1 MTSPIDAPPHEAP
14 VLIVGAGPVG
24 LTLALDLARRN
35 VPCLLVDQSEG
46 PRFLPKMERCNARS
60 MEIFRRLG
68 LAEKIKAAGYPGTA
82 TMDIKV
88 VTNLSDPPL
97 LHLRYPTGDQQRQ
110 QIAFSRDGSQP
121 LEAFQ
126 VISQYTLE
134 PLLRAEVAATKSIT
148 ARYGWQ
154 LMSFVQDDQG
164 VSAVLQDLQGAQHEV
179 RSRYLV
185 GCDGGRSTVRKA
197 LDIPLE
203 GKGNLAEATQ
213 VFFRS
218 ENLLERVPAGP
229 ARHYYFADEHSS
241 GIVGQDDLKH
251 FFFSTRLPPDAD
263 LKAALLA
270 AVGVD
275 IDVQIIAVSTW
286 RQHLLLAKR
295 YRDGNVFLAGDA
307 CHLVIPLGGLGMNTG
322 VGDATDL
329 AWKLAATLKG
339 WGGPA
344 LLDSYEADRRP
355 VGARNV
361 AASTYATAGLRE
373 WRSHVKPGIRNDD
386 EEGRRIRA
394 TVADKARRLQRRTHE
409 MASAELGYRYTS
421 SVVASEPSTP
431 ADTDNKLVYVP
442 SAAPGFRLPHVW
454 LDEGEALHDLLGLG
468 YSLLRLGEEAPSAEP
483 LVAAFSAAGVPLD
496 VLDIGSERAREVYGR
511 ALVLVR
517 PDLHVAWRGDV
528 APADAA
534 ALVRQ
539 VTGGGG

>member
-1 MTSPIDAPPHEAP
+1 MTASLEPSLHEAP
-14 VLIVGAGPVG
+14 VLVVGAGPVG
-24 LTLALDLARRN
+24 LTLALDLARRG
-35 VPCLLVDQSEG
+35 VPCLLVDQSETA
-46 PRFLPKMERCNARS
+46 RFLPKMERCNARS

-68 LAEKIKAAGYPGTA
+68 LAEKIKSAGYPGTA

-88 VTNLSDPPL
+88 VTRLSDPPL
-97 LHLRYPTGDQQRQ
+97 LHLRYPTADEQRR

-134 PLLRAEVAATKSIT
+134 PLLRAEVAATAPIT

-154 LMSFVQDDQG
+154 LVSFTQDDHG
-164 VSAVLQDLQGAQHEV
+164 VSAVLQDRQGERHEV
-179 RSRYLV
+179 RARYLV

-197 LDIPLE
+197 LGIPLE

-213 VFFRS
+213 LFFRS

-275 IDVQIIAVSTW
+275 IDVQVIAVSTW
-286 RQHLLLAKR
+286 RQHLLLAQR
-295 YRDGNVFLAGDA
+295 YQDRRVFLAGDA

-329 AWKLAATLKG
+329 AWKLAATLQG
-339 WGGPA
+339 WGGPT

-361 AASTYATAGLRE
+361 EASGYATAGLRE
-373 WRSHVKPGIRNDD
+373 WRSLVKPGIRNDD
-386 EEGRRIRA
+386 EEGRRLRD
-394 TVADKARRLQRRTHE
+394 TVAAKARRLQRRTHE
-409 MASAELGYRYTS
+409 MAAAELGYRYTS
-421 SVVASEPSTP
+421 PVIVEEPGPVAG
-431 ADTDNKLVYVP
+431 AANKLVYVP

-454 LDEGEALHDLLGLG
+454 LDDGQALHDLLGLG
-468 YSLLRLGEEAPSAEP
+468 YALLRLGDDAPSSEP
-483 LVAAFSAAGVPLD
+483 VAAAFRAAGVPLQ
-496 VLDIGSERAREVYGR
+496 VLDISSERAREVYGR
-511 ALVLVR
+511 ALLLVR
-517 PDLHVAWRGDV
+517 PDLHVAWRGD
-528 APADAA
+528 APPADAA

-539 VTGGGG
+539 VTGGAG